1 MNRTTIVAVA
11 GLLLGAGVGL
21 WFAGGAGAGKSA
33 EGDGPEPLYWVA
45 PMDPSY
51 RRDGPGTSPMGM
63 DLVPVYA
70 EGAGAGGPGVRIDPT
85 LAFSFGVRLAAV
97 ERAPLDLSF
106 ETLGTVALAEPG
118 VHHLHP
124 RVPGWIER
132 LTVDAEGDPVE
143 AGQVLLELYAP
154 DLVRAQEEFLIARE
168 AGEAGLIDASRAR
181 LRALG
186 MGPDQIA
193 ALAARGRAEER
204 IEVRAERDGFVLALN
219 VREGMY
225 VEPETEVMAVGSL
238 DPVWVTAEIFER
250 QVPAVAAGRT
260 AELTVDYL
268 PGRRWQGRVDYVYPQ
283 LDVASRTLPV
293 RVVFPNPDGV
303 LRPGMFGRLRLLEAE
318 TEPVLQI
325 PAEALIPGV
334 GAAEDRVVVALGDDR
349 YRARAVATGR
359 RTAERIEIRAGLR
372 EGERVVASGQFLI
385 DSESDVDA
393 ELLRMGAR
401 EAQPSC
407 TDGTAASGRFLGMLS
422 PEGGRTRVRI
432 AHDPVPTLAWPA
444 MTMPFLLAESV
455 DASALSE
462 GEAIRFCI
470 ARPAPG
476 RFVVTALRRAEA
488 GDVASPAA
496 PEHRAMDHSGMD
508 HSAMDHSG
516 MDASGP
522 ASRAMDPPDSA
533 DHGRETSERGD
544 AP

>member
-1 MNRTTIVAVA
+1 
-11 GLLLGAGVGL
+11 
-21 WFAGGAGAGKSA
+21 
-33 EGDGPEPLYWVA
+33 
-45 PMDPSY
+45 
-51 RRDGPGTSPMGM
+51 MGM
-63 DLVPVYA
+63 DLIPVYA
-70 EGAGAGGPGVRIDPT
+70 DDAGAAGPGVRIDPS

-118 VHHLHP
+118 VHHVHP

-132 LTVDAEGDPVE
+132 LTVDAEGDPVA

-193 ALAARGRAEER
+193 ALAGRGRAEER
-204 IEVRAERDGFVLALN
+204 IAVRAERDGFVLALN

-238 DPVWVTAEIFER
+238 DPVWVTAEVFER
-250 QVPAVAAGRT
+250 QVPAVAAGRP

-268 PGRRWQGRVDYVYPQ
+268 PGRRWRGEVDYVYPQ
-283 LDVASRTLPV
+283 LDAATRTLPV
-293 RVVFPNPDGV
+293 RMVFPNPDGV
-303 LRPGMFGRLRLLEAE
+303 LRPGMFGRLRLLEVE

-334 GAAEDRVVVALGDDR
+334 GAARNRVVVALGDDR

-359 RTAERIEIRAGLR
+359 RTADRIEIRAGLR

-393 ELLRMGAR
+393 ELLRMGAL
-401 EAQPSC
+401 EALPSC
-407 TDGTAASGRFLGMLS
+407 VDGTAASGRFLGVLP
-422 PEGGRTRVRI
+422 PEDGRRRVRI
-432 AHDPVPTLAWPA
+432 AHDPVPALTWPA
-444 MTMPFLLAESV
+444 MTMPFLLAEGV
-455 DASALSE
+455 DVSSLSE
-462 GEAIRFCI
+462 GDTIRFCI
-470 ARPAPG
+470 VRPAPG
-476 RFVVTALRRAEA
+476 RFEVTELRRAEA
-488 GDVASPAA
+488 DVAPEPAGAADRERDHAGPA
-496 PEHRAMDHSGMD
+496 PRRTDHSGPAHRGMDHSGMD
-508 HSAMDHSG
+508 HSGMDHSGPAHRGMDHSG
-516 MDASGP
+516 MDHAAPSTRDRADSGVP
-522 ASRAMDPPDSA
+522 RPGGP
-533 DHGRETSERGD
+533 GRGEG
-544 AP
+544 P